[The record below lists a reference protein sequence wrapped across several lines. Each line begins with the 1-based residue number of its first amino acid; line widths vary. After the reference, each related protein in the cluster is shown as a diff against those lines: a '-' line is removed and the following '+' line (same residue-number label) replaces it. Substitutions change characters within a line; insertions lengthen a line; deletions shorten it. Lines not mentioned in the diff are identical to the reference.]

1 MAKQRTEL
9 QNIIDK
15 IPDIATP
22 VVDPDPIEDR
32 SNGSPATKEKPQ
44 VTAENK
50 RYYDELADLKK
61 SYLASDEMTQQEYS
75 QFMEDL
81 EMRHLE
87 NMLAIAGL
95 EPEKRQQIEQK
106 ILEARIKYKEEC
118 EKLDEEDA
126 KNHPKKRSPG
136 WRSNTSWR

>member
-1 MAKQRTEL
+1 
-9 QNIIDK
+9 
-15 IPDIATP
+15 
-22 VVDPDPIEDR
+22 
-32 SNGSPATKEKPQ
+32 
-44 VTAENK
+44 
-50 RYYDELADLKK
+50 
-61 SYLASDEMTQQEYS
+61 MTQQEYS

-118 EKLDEEDA
+118 ENWMKKMLKIIRRSVHQAGEAIPVGDRESYA
-126 KNHPKKRSPG
+126 K
-136 WRSNTSWR
+136 TL

>member
-1 MAKQRTEL
+1 
-9 QNIIDK
+9 
-15 IPDIATP
+15 
-22 VVDPDPIEDR
+22 
-32 SNGSPATKEKPQ
+32 
-44 VTAENK
+44 
-50 RYYDELADLKK
+50 
-61 SYLASDEMTQQEYS
+61 MTQQEYS

-106 ILEARIKYKEEC
+106 ILEARIKYKEKC